1 MLVDKRAGFTLIEVV
16 AVIAVMLI
24 AAAIT
29 VPALDRPLDDARL
42 YTDARQMANVL
53 RSARQQA
60 ISSMETTTVIFY
72 PASARYKVAG
82 KPSSTLQSGVQF
94 VGGTTFTT
102 RLGSMPTCV
111 FAPTGAPG
119 SGGTGTLTNGHKL
132 MYVIVNPVAGRVRLS
147 ETPPDGW

>member
-1 MLVDKRAGFTLIEVV
+1 MQFNKRSGFTLIEVV
-16 AVIAVMLI
+16 AVMAIILV
-24 AAAIT
+24 AAAISM
-29 VPALDRPLDDARL
+29 PSLERPLDDARL

-53 RSARQQA
+53 RSAREQA
-60 ISSMETTTVIFY
+60 IGSMEATTVIFY
-72 PASARYKVAG
+72 PASARYKVMG
-82 KPSSTLQSGVQF
+82 KTSSTLQSGVQF

-102 RLGSMPTCV
+102 RFGSMPTCV

-119 SGGTGTLTNGHKL
+119 SGGTVTLTNGHKL

>member
-1 MLVDKRAGFTLIEVV
+1 MLFNRREGFTLIEVV
-16 AVIAVMLI
+16 AVMAVMLV
-24 AAAIT
+24 AAAIA
-29 VPALDRPLDDARL
+29 VPVLDGPLDDARL